1 MGCMLPK
8 NSGRRVVGM
17 RGQAPGICLAAS
29 GSGPSPEEGAS
40 GVFLL
45 ALQMGEFPVE
55 REAGK
60 VGNAP

>member
-1 MGCMLPK
+1 
-8 NSGRRVVGM
+8 M